1 MHTQYPLS
9 SERRARIL
17 RKVEAAMQRHQTAL
31 KSRPRDKALFN
42 RTARWWAV
50 WMAATGIRQF

>member
-17 RKVEAAMQRHQTAL
+17 RKAEAAMQRHQAAR
-31 KSRPRDKALFN
+31 KSRPGDKSLFN

-50 WMAATGIRQF
+50 WMAAMGIRKF